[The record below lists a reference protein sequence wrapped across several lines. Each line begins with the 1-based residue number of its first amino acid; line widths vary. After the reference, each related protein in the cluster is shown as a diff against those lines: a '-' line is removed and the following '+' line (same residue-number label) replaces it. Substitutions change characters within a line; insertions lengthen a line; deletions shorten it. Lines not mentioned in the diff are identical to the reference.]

1 MQWIISPAKR
11 MEEEREFLGAEG
23 LPRFLPETEELLNLL
38 RAMPYEALKKLLCC
52 NDALAARAYE
62 QFQAMDLRR
71 DLTPALLAYRGI
83 QYQYLAP
90 GVLEDGDYG
99 FLQTHLRILSGFY
112 GVLRPLDG
120 VACYRLEM
128 QARLATDRGRDLY
141 AFWGDRL
148 AGALAEET
156 DVILNLASEEYAKA
170 VRRHLPPKT
179 RLVDVVFG
187 ERTGD
192 GIVEKG
198 VYVKMARGEMVRFL
212 TQSRAEGLEAV
223 RAFTGLHYRFDR
235 ARSGEDRLVFVREAH
250 SLAK

>member
-1 MQWIISPAKR
+1 MLWMISPAKKMR
-11 MEEEREFLGAEG
+11 EERDFLANAGLPAFLG
-23 LPRFLPETEELLNLL
+23 ETETLLKRL
-38 RAMPYEALKKLLCC
+38 RAMSCAELKKLLNC
-52 NDALAARAYE
+52 NDALAKEAYGR
-62 QFQAMDLRR
+62 FQTMDLRR
-71 DLTPALLAYRGI
+71 DLTPVLLAYRGI

-148 AGALAEET
+148 AGALAQET

-170 VRRHLPPKT
+170 VQRYLPPKT

-235 ARSGEDRLVFVREAH
+235 ARSGEDRLVFVREAG
-250 SLAK
+250 L